1 MHHLLE
7 DVPPLYFT
15 EEKTD
20 SWEEQ
25 LRLLMEQLPSK
36 TSSPAPPDLG
46 FVSGNGGVFYTEGFL
61 DLGRLRETWDTP
73 GRHWE
78 NSADLGRG
86 GKAAHWLLPPRS
98 VRAVLGSFI

>member
-1 MHHLLE
+1 MLSGPAHHLLE

-36 TSSPAPPDLG
+36 TSESCSRPGICFQEMEACFILRDFRLG
-46 FVSGNGGVFYTEGFL
+46 
-61 DLGRLRETWDTP
+61 ET
-73 GRHWE
+73 
-78 NSADLGRG
+78 
-86 GKAAHWLLPPRS
+86 
-98 VRAVLGSFI
+98 